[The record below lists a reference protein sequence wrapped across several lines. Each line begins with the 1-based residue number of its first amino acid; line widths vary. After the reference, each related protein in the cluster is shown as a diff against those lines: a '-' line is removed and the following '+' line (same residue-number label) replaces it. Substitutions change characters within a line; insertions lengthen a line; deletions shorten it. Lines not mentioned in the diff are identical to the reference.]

1 MFAIINKIQNDYV
14 AQFTRPLPHAVDTV
28 WAVLTVNDKLQKWMS
43 NLEIVDLRKNGKM
56 KFNMND
62 GSGDFEVLTIV
73 DYVEKEI
80 IEFDW
85 GKDTVRFELSPTVEG
100 SLLVLNESIHEITA
114 HTPKDL
120 AGWHV
125 CLEQL
130 SDLLNGIL
138 HEEFPMDNWKNS
150 YEQYKLIV
158 ENIK

>member
-1 MFAIINKIQNDYV
+1 MFATINKQQDGYL
-14 AQFTRPLPHAVDTV
+14 AQFIRSLPYSVEVV
-28 WAVLTVNDKLQKWMS
+28 WGVLTVNDKLQKWME

-62 GSGDFEVLTIV
+62 GSGSFEILTIV

-80 IEFDW
+80 IEFNW
-85 GKDTVRFELSPTVEG
+85 GKDTVRFELSPTAEG
-100 SLLVLNESIHEITA
+100 SLLVLNESIREITA
-114 HTPKDL
+114 HTTKDL

-125 CLEQL
+125 CLEL
-130 SDLLNGIL
+130 LYDLLNGVL

-158 ENIK
+158 ENTK

>member
-1 MFAIINKIQNDYV
+1 MG
-14 AQFTRPLPHAVDTV
+14 
-28 WAVLTVNDKLQKWMS
+28 

-62 GSGDFEVLTIV
+62 GSGGFEILTIV

-80 IEFDW
+80 IEFNW

-100 SLLVLNESIHEITA
+100 SLLVLNESIREITT

-130 SDLLNGIL
+130 YDLLNGVI
-138 HEEFPMDNWKNS
+138 HEEFPMDN
-150 YEQYKLIV
+150 
-158 ENIK
+158 

>member
-1 MFAIINKIQNDYV
+1 MFATINKFEDEFI
-14 AQFTRPLPHAVDTV
+14 AQFLRSLPHSVEAV
-28 WAVLTVNDKLQKWMS
+28 WEVLTVNDKLQKWMG
-43 NLEIVDLRKNGKM
+43 NLEIVDLYKNGDI

-62 GSGDFEVLTIV
+62 GSGAFEVLTIV

-85 GKDTVRFELSPTVEG
+85 GKDTVRFELSPTAEG
-100 SLLVLNESIHEITA
+100 SLLILNESIHKITA

-120 AGWHV
+120 ACWHI

-130 SDLLNGIL
+130 SDLLNGVV
-138 HEEFPMDNWKNS
+138 HKEFPIENWRNS

-158 ENIK
+158 ENTK